1 MKSDVIIENVMLV
14 GRGQVKLTRAQV
26 EAAMAELNKPDK
38 RLLEPGEAFTHADGP
53 LAAHYYMPLTTEQIA
68 AVRLNIDSRYIP
80 GIVFNERYP
89 GGFKIDHYVT
99 DTRTVIDGK
108 LDGSP
113 VVKGRV
119 IFQPDKENL

>member
-14 GRGQVKLTRAQV
+14 GRGQVKLTRTQV
-26 EAAMAELNKPDK
+26 EAALAELNKSDE
-38 RLLEPGEAFTHADGP
+38 RLLGHGEAFTCDASVTP
-53 LAAHYYMPLTTEQIA
+53 HYYMPFTTEQIA
-68 AVRLNIDSRYIP
+68 AVRSNVNPRYIP
-80 GIVFNERYP
+80 GIAFGQKYP
-89 GGFKIDHYVT
+89 GGFHVDHYVT

-108 LDGSP
+108 LNGYP